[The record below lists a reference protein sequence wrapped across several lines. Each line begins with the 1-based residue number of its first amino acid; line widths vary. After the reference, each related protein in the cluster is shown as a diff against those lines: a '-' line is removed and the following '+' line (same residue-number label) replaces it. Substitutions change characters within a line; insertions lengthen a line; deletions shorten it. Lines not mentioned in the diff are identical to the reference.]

1 MTKIIFKRAGYF
13 QRPTVK
19 PARIPRSNSASSL
32 NPKGDKTTAVFFS
45 APQKSYLN
53 QIIFCIYQLNNSV
66 NCPTTAA
73 APGAFVNQLMNDWL
87 NKSATIIL
95 VMKNK
100 NDSMSSLTQAKSH
113 LLLFGNGIY
122 CIFSNSEDL
131 HLWLIA
137 KLKIARETFFS

>member
-1 MTKIIFKRAGYF
+1 MTKIIFKIAGYF

-19 PARIPRSNSASSL
+19 LIHTPRSNSASSL
-32 NPKGDKTTAVFFS
+32 NPKRDKTIAVFFS
-45 APQKSYLN
+45 VPQNSYLN

-100 NDSMSSLTQAKSH
+100 NDSTSSPTQAKSY
-113 LLLFGNGIY
+113 LLLFGNGRY
-122 CIFSNSEDL
+122 CIS
-131 HLWLIA
+131 LIVRIY
-137 KLKIARETFFS
+137 LCG

>member
-1 MTKIIFKRAGYF
+1 MTEIILKIAGYF
-13 QRPTVK
+13 YRPTVK
-19 PARIPRSNSASSL
+19 LAPTPRSISASSL
-32 NPKGDKTTAVFFS
+32 NPKRDKTTAVFCS
-45 APQKSYLN
+45 VPQKSYLN

-100 NDSMSSLTQAKSH
+100 SDSMSSLTQTKSY
-113 LLLFGNGIY
+113 LLFFANGRY
-122 CIFSNSEDL
+122 CIS
-131 HLWLIA
+131 LIVTIY
-137 KLKIARETFFS
+137 LCG